1 MMKENIEQ
9 ILDKYVRPQLSTHY
23 GDIKIIDFTNG
34 ILKVKLLGQCSNCP
48 SSKYTV
54 EDIVEKHLLEHC
66 PEIKKIE
73 LINEVSEELL
83 DFARKILNKDTKK

>member
-1 MMKENIEQ
+1 MQENIEQ
-9 ILDKYVRPQLSTHY
+9 ILDKYVRPQLSIHY

-54 EDIVEKHLLEHC
+54 EDIVEKQLREHF
-66 PEIKKIE
+66 PEIEKVE
-73 LINEVSEELL
+73 LINEISEELL
-83 DFARKILNKDTKK
+83 DFARRILNRDNKQ

>member
-1 MMKENIEQ
+1 MKENIEQ
-9 ILDKYVRPQLSTHY
+9 VLDKYVRPKLLAHY

-54 EDIVEKHLLEHC
+54 EDIVEKQLREHF
-66 PEIKKIE
+66 PEIEKIE
-73 LINEVSEELL
+73 LINEVSQELL
-83 DFARKILNKDTKK
+83 DFAKRILRNENRN